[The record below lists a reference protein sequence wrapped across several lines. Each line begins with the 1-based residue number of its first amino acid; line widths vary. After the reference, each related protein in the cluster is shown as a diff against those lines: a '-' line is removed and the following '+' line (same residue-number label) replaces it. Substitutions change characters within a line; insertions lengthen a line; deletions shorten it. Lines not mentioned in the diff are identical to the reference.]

1 MDTEEVLA
9 EAKARMD
16 GFFTP
21 KSIELGRTFK
31 PRDDDVFVATAG
43 KCGTTWTL
51 QICHMLRSNG
61 DMDFKDLIL
70 ETPWDV
76 VAHDVGQDLND
87 EQKYNPRVFKSH
99 DTYESIAKGG
109 KYIAVTR
116 EPKDAFVSLY
126 HFMLTSP
133 IANTSTCSMEAFGKL
148 IYEDSGIFGLPIDH
162 IVSYI
167 EAAKKNPENI
177 LFLFYED
184 MKEKPRENIEKIA
197 RFMGLGKLPEE
208 EFNKRCDTAERM
220 SSLEFMKEHKEKFT
234 HKEIMR
240 RALENIPEARKTFEG
255 AGAKLV
261 RSGKTGDGKM
271 IPDVVK
277 ELIAKTWKDLIE
289 EKYGYTS
296 YEEFR
301 AKYKY
306 E

>member
-1 MDTEEVLA
+1 MDSKEVLA
-9 EAKARMD
+9 VVRARLD
-16 GFFTP
+16 GIFSP

-61 DMDFKDLIL
+61 DTDFKDILL

-76 VAHDVGQDLND
+76 MAHDVGQDLND

-99 DTYESIAKGG
+99 DTYETIAKGG

-133 IANTSTCSMEAFGKL
+133 VANPSTCSMEAFGKTL
-148 IYEDSGIFGLPIDH
+148 YKDPGIFALPIDH
-162 IVSYI
+162 IVSYM
-167 EAAKKNPENI
+167 EAARKNPENV

-197 RFMGLGKLPEE
+197 KFMGLGELPEE
-208 EFNKRCDTAERM
+208 EFKKRCDTAERM
-220 SSLEFMKEHKEKFT
+220 SSLEFMKEHKEQFS
-234 HKEIMR
+234 HKEVMMR
-240 RALENIPEARKTFEG
+240 VLSKNPELKANFQG
-255 AGAKLV
+255 AGGKLV
-261 RSGKTGDGKM
+261 RSGKSGEGEM
-271 IPDVVK
+271 IPDSVK
-277 ELIAKTWKDLIE
+277 QLISDAWEELVQK
-289 EKYGYTS
+289 KYGYTS

-301 AKYKY
+301 AKYRTN
-306 E
+306 